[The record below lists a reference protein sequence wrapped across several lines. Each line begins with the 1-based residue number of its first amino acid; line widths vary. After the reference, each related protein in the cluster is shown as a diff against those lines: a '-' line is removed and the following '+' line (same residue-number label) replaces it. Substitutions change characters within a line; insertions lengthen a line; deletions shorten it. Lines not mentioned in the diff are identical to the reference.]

1 MITNGLVDGLA
12 GLYGKGAADDII
24 EMAVGK
30 LGKTDAGRNVLRAL
44 AKSAGEG
51 VAELVDAKLDPLVS
65 LIYDNGEALKQ
76 KYGSGWQGYK
86 EAAAD
91 DLYSALIGFTLGA
104 AGQGVSA
111 ARGAYARA
119 NAELTGGAKADENAT
134 AEAAPIQQTA
144 SQQAAP
150 AASAESRAPT
160 RGTQNPQDTDTQ
172 GARPEAPG
180 RTKITRE
187 QREAAKAQAIDDFS
201 KAQVQYYEEHG
212 WEAALPK
219 ELEPKNMGK
228 WVKART
234 AAILEE
240 NAARASR
247 EAEAMPQDSAQ
258 PPQTRTE
265 AQGDSCTGRGR
276 ER

>member
-51 VAELVDAKLDPLVS
+51 VEELVDAKLDPLVS

-119 NAELTGGAKADENAT
+119 NAELTGGAKADANAT
-134 AEAAPIQQTA
+134 AEAAPIQQTT
-144 SQQAAP
+144 SQQTAP

-160 RGTQNPQDTDTQ
+160 
-172 GARPEAPG
+172 
-180 RTKITRE
+180 
-187 QREAAKAQAIDDFS
+187 
-201 KAQVQYYEEHG
+201 
-212 WEAALPK
+212 
-219 ELEPKNMGK
+219 
-228 WVKART
+228 
-234 AAILEE
+234 
-240 NAARASR
+240 
-247 EAEAMPQDSAQ
+247 
-258 PPQTRTE
+258 
-265 AQGDSCTGRGR
+265 
-276 ER
+276 